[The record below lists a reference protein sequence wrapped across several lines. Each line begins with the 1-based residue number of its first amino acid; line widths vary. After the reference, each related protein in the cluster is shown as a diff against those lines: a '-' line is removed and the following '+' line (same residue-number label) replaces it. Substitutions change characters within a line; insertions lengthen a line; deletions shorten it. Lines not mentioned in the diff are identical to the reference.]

1 MKFLRWIILTIFLT
15 AVIGGLGFIKFTQI
29 SAAIAAGKAYPEHSE
44 SVEAVTTE
52 LSSFAPVT
60 RLSGEVVVPNYVVI
74 QSQHAGQI
82 TELGFDPGDRVE
94 EGQLLVQLDVGS
106 ELARL
111 TGARAEVEL
120 ARLDLDRAEKLFGS
134 GNANKVRL
142 DQAQATYD
150 MARSEVAVIE
160 QTIAQKTIRAPF
172 SGQTRPGL
180 LSMGQYLTIGAEVTR
195 ITDQRETLWVD
206 FRLPQFLGDLAV
218 GDDLQIKDVQG
229 QALAGRIIS
238 RGPEV
243 APNTRTRLYRAE
255 VQLEAPVRY
264 LSHGSFVEVELS
276 LSAPVQVV
284 ELPVTALQSDAY
296 GQFVNV
302 LEPAEQEGAFR
313 AKRNDVTDVYYHGD
327 RVLIGGGLGQGQL
340 VAADGAF
347 KLYPGVLTY
356 VVDDLPQ
363 APQDA
368 GGW

>member
-1 MKFLRWIILTIFLT
+1 MRF
-15 AVIGGLGFIKFTQI
+15 
-29 SAAIAAGKAYPEHSE
+29 
-44 SVEAVTTE
+44 
-52 LSSFAPVT
+52 
-60 RLSGEVVVPNYVVI
+60 VVPNYVVI

-82 TELGFDPGDRVE
+82 TELGFHPGDRVE
-94 EGQLLVQLDVGS
+94 EGQLLVQLDVRS

-150 MARSEVAVIE
+150 MARSAVAVIE
-160 QTIAQKTIRAPF
+160 QTIAQKNHPCTLFRANP
-172 SGQTRPGL
+172 SGAAFDGAVFDNR
-180 LSMGQYLTIGAEVTR
+180 AEVTR

-206 FRLPQFLGDLAV
+206 FRLPQFLRDLAV
-218 GDDLQIKDVQG
+218 GDDLQIEDFQG

-255 VQLEAPVRY
+255 VQLEAPIPG

-313 AKRNDVTDVYYHGD
+313 AKRNDVNDVYYHGD
-327 RVLIGGGLGQGQL
+327 RVLIGGSLGQGQL